1 MVAYMGVNMSFVIW
15 VEISLQSNRFYW
27 KTKQNK
33 TKQKKKEKK
42 ERK

>member
-27 KTKQNK
+27 KKKQNK
-33 TKQKKKEKK
+33 TKKKEKK